1 MPTSLW
7 SWEKLLGEGT
17 EGRDGEA
24 DTHECIRSDYTV
36 TAGTIAAVN
45 TSGQGS
51 MQLSSPPQCSFDP
64 ARARAT
70 QEEFLSNWGS
80 PTWESPSLCRVA
92 PFMIWGVIGTQ
103 LGMFHEHETLPPL
116 QRLHTWD
123 GLNFNTYAWYRYDC
137 WCQLLNL
144 SPSHH
149 CFRVAVPV
157 NCRFSSQRCHVRFCH
172 EGAPGRAP
180 IWRMEDFFLG
190 SSHQLPSGIAACF
203 SL

>member
-1 MPTSLW
+1 MPASLW

-80 PTWESPSLCRVA
+80 PTWESRLTLQGGS
-92 PFMIWGVIGTQ
+92 FHD
-103 LGMFHEHETLPPL
+103 LGGYRDP
-116 QRLHTWD
+116 
-123 GLNFNTYAWYRYDC
+123 AW
-137 WCQLLNL
+137 N
-144 SPSHH
+144 
-149 CFRVAVPV
+149 VP
-157 NCRFSSQRCHVRFCH
+157 
-172 EGAPGRAP
+172 
-180 IWRMEDFFLG
+180 
-190 SSHQLPSGIAACF
+190 
-203 SL
+203 